1 MSVKKVLIRGPILTA
16 SGYGVHARTIFR
28 ALRKKEGVFKLY
40 VVPTPWGQTGW
51 ITEDNEERKELDRI
65 IAESQVAIQNKEQF
79 DISIQVSVPNEWER
93 LAMTNIGVTA
103 GIETT
108 KVAPIWIQKGNEMDK
123 IITIS
128 NHSKAVF
135 EETVYSAQH
144 PQTGQEIKLQLT
156 TPVEVIGYPVKE
168 HEVLDLG
175 IDLEYDFNYLTV
187 CQMGPRKNLGNL
199 IQWFCEENFDQE
211 VGLIIKTSI
220 RSHNIVD
227 REHTEKTLNAIINNF
242 PDRKCKV
249 YLLHGDLT
257 EQEMHSL
264 YHHPKIKCYITTT
277 HGEGF
282 GLPLFEATYNAMPV
296 IAPAWSGHC
305 DFLYLPDSKNKK
317 KGKPMFASVE
327 YDIQPIQKEAVWDG
341 VLQEDSMWC
350 YPREGS
356 FKRRLREVRTGHPT
370 WLKKAQKLQK
380 WVNKEFSE
388 EMIDEKYY
396 KSVMENQEELDVNA
410 WFDELNSDIKEVD

>member
-16 SGYGVHARTIFR
+16 SGYGVHARTVYR
-28 ALRKKEGVFKLY
+28 ALSKRPDIFQLY
-40 VVPTPWGQTGW
+40 VVPTTWGQTGW
-51 ITEDNEERKELDRI
+51 ITEDTEERKELDRI
-65 IAESQVAIQNKEQF
+65 IAETQIAIQNKEQF
-79 DISIQVSVPNEWER
+79 DISLQVTIPNEWAR
-93 LAMTNIGVTA
+93 LAATNIGVTA

-108 KVAPIWIQKGNEMDK
+108 KVAPVWIQKGNEMDK

-128 NHSKAVF
+128 NHSKAVL
-135 EETVYSAQH
+135 ENTVYAAQH
-144 PQTGQEIKLQLT
+144 PETGQEVKLQLT
-156 TPVEVIGYPVKE
+156 TPVEVVGYPVKE

-175 IDLEYDFNYLTV
+175 IDLAYDFNYLTV

-211 VGLIIKTSI
+211 VGLVIKTAI
-220 RSHNIVD
+220 KSHNIID

-264 YHHPKIKCYITTT
+264 YHHPKIKCYVTTT

-282 GLPLFEATYNAMPV
+282 GLPLFEATYNGMPV
-296 IAPAWSGHC
+296 IAPGWSGQC
-305 DFLYLPDSKNKK
+305 DFLYMPDPKNNKRS
-317 KGKPMFASVE
+317 KPMFASVE
-327 YDIQPIQKEAVWDG
+327 YDIQPIQKEAVWEG

-350 YPREGS
+350 YAREGS
-356 FKRRLREVRTGHPT
+356 FKRRLREVRTGYPT

-380 WVNKEFSE
+380 WVKKEFSE
-388 EMIDEKYY
+388 EVIDEKYMNGVSDRTMLRELEIELP
-396 KSVMENQEELDVNA
+396 KLEELQT
-410 WFDELNSDIKEVD
+410 FK